1 MLRQFSI
8 IGVTVLPPRHEIGS
22 KAEILANV

>member
-8 IGVTVLPPRHEIGS
+8 VSVTVLPPRHEIAS